1 MTASLILGL
10 ISVLQLM
17 ASIRLF
23 YLALNQEASE
33 RVRQRLTAGQ
43 VTPVVEKPG
52 WARLDR
58 AFIRAGLGHPT
69 ERVGL
74 ALTLYALVVLIGYGL
89 GGSIGAGCAF
99 LGVPLMLRL
108 FVSWRYRVRVRRM
121 IEQLPQ
127 LLDHSVRSLKSG
139 RTLSDAVLYGIAAAD
154 QPLKDGMSRIERNVQ
169 LGVSLPDAARDFA
182 ELYES
187 DEFHLFALG
196 LRVNHRYGGNASELM
211 ENLIRL
217 IREREQAGRQLRAM
231 TGETRMTALVL
242 GLLPVGM
249 AGYFMVVNPDY
260 LLHMWNDGSGRIMLS
275 MAFGLQLLGCLMLWR
290 MLRSI

>member
-43 VTPVVEKPG
+43 VAPVVEKPG

-89 GGSIGAGCAF
+89 GGGIGAVCAL

-127 LLDHSVRSLKSG
+127 LLDNSVPQSQIRQNPVRRGAVRHRRRRPAAQG
-139 RTLSDAVLYGIAAAD
+139 RHEPHRAQRATGG
-154 QPLKDGMSRIERNVQ
+154 QP
-169 LGVSLPDAARDFA
+169 
-182 ELYES
+182 
-187 DEFHLFALG
+187 
-196 LRVNHRYGGNASELM
+196 
-211 ENLIRL
+211 
-217 IREREQAGRQLRAM
+217 AGRRPGFCR
-231 TGETRMTALVL
+231 TVRKRRVS
-242 GLLPVGM
+242 PVCPGP
-249 AGYFMVVNPDY
+249 AGQP
-260 LLHMWNDGSGRIMLS
+260 S
-275 MAFGLQLLGCLMLWR
+275 LWR
-290 MLRSI
+290 QRQ